1 MKYNYYYGKSYND
14 RGKKGIIRKCKK
26 VVPYVVFLFSIFS
39 LFYLIMISSI
49 PQKDKRGYFKETE
62 AHHLKDGKEIVSL
75 GTLCQGVRMAKYNG
89 LTDNASGTI
98 VRVKKE
104 ASSCRI
110 HYKDG
115 SVEDLKNVILI
126 DYYDNTKENNYMI
139 ELSKFPN
146 DIDKLYNENPNAA
159 YFPTR
164 NTDYVKKEIKGNQII
179 LYFNGELKPLEF
191 E

>member
-1 MKYNYYYGKSYND
+1 MKNIYDYEKSYND
-14 RGKKGIIRKCKK
+14 RGKGIIRKIKK
-26 VVPYVVFLFSIFS
+26 GVPYVVFIFSIFS
-39 LFYLIMISSI
+39 LMYLVILSAS

-62 AHHLKDGKEIVSL
+62 VHHLKDGKEIVSL
-75 GTLCQGVRMAKYNG
+75 GTLCQGVRMAKYNS

-98 VRVKKE
+98 IRVKKE
-104 ASSCRI
+104 ADSCRI

-126 DYYDNTKENNYMI
+126 DYYDNTSSNNYLRR
-139 ELSKFPN
+139 LSEEAIN
-146 DIDKLYNENPNAA
+146 IDKLYNENPNAA
-159 YFPTR
+159 YFPTK
-164 NTDYVKKEIKGNQII
+164 NTNYVKKEVKGNQII

>member
-1 MKYNYYYGKSYND
+1 MKNIYDYEKSYND
-14 RGKKGIIRKCKK
+14 RRKGIIRKIKK
-26 VVPYVVFLFSIFS
+26 GVPYVIFIFSIFS
-39 LFYLIMISSI
+39 LIYLVLRTGI
-49 PQKDKRGYFKETE
+49 PQRDKRGYFKETE
-62 AHHLKDGKEIVSL
+62 VHHLKDGKEIVSL

-98 VRVKKE
+98 VRAKKE
-104 ASSCRI
+104 ASNCRI

-115 SVEDLKNVILI
+115 TVEDLKNVILI
-126 DYYDNTKENNYMI
+126 DYYDNTSANNYLI
-139 ELSKFPN
+139 QLSKASN

-159 YFPTR
+159 YFPNK
-164 NTDYVKKEIKGNQII
+164 NTNYVKKEVKGNQII

>member
-1 MKYNYYYGKSYND
+1 MKNIYDYEKSYND
-14 RGKKGIIRKCKK
+14 RGKGIIRKIKK
-26 VVPYVVFLFSIFS
+26 AVPYVVFIFSIFS
-39 LFYLIMISSI
+39 LMYLVILSAS

-62 AHHLKDGKEIVSL
+62 VHHLKDGKEIVSL
-75 GTLCQGVRMAKYNG
+75 GTLCQGVRMAKYNN

-98 VRVKKE
+98 IRVKKE
-104 ASSCRI
+104 ANACRI

-126 DYYDNTKENNYMI
+126 DYYDNTSDNNYLKRLSEEAINI
-139 ELSKFPN
+139 E
-146 DIDKLYNENPNAA
+146 KLYNENPNAA
-159 YFPTR
+159 FFPTK
-164 NTDYVKKEIKGNQII
+164 NTNYVKKEVKGNQII